1 MKNKFILE
9 IFETGEKLHFKTMR
23 EIAEYLN
30 IDYHAA
36 RGLYIYNTKGKKH
49 LHAITKSLSIK
60 YKIFDDPEYLNFL
73 H

>member
-9 IFETGEKLHFKTMR
+9 IIESGEILHFKSMR
-23 EIAEYLN
+23 EIADKLG

-49 LHAITKSLSIK
+49 LHAITKSLSQK
-60 YKIFDDPEYLNFL
+60 YKIYDDPEYLNFL

>member
-9 IFETGEKLHFKTMR
+9 IIETGEILKFKTMR
-23 EIAEYLN
+23 EIAEHLG

-49 LHAITKSLSIK
+49 LHAITKGLSQK
-60 YKIFDDPEYLNFL
+60 YKIYDDPEYLNFL